1 MEFWGTACS
10 KHLPFHRRVGITFV
24 ISVAISLAAA
34 IGPSSAI
41 LLIPRLAYWPA
52 GSTDIWLNA
61 TFQDLWPDRLVRVIV
76 ELLQGSF
83 DLLIVD

>member
-10 KHLPFHRRVGITFV
+10 KNLPIRKKIGIIGV
-24 ISVAISLAAA
+24 IGIAMFLAAT

-52 GSTDIWLNA
+52 GSTDIWVNA
-61 TFQDLWPDRLVRVIV
+61 TFQDLWPDRSVSQLTLIKLFK
-76 ELLQGSF
+76 LLMVS
-83 DLLIVD
+83 